1 MQFYFGASV
10 LVSVAR
16 EHCGGWGLGG
26 EMGWCVGGS
35 DGGGGRSRATI
46 FKHWQAPAAGALF
59 CVMGA
64 GNFRATVQTW
74 LTKRKFAKAKK
85 A

>member
-1 MQFYFGASV
+1 VRTWFQAFAFKRNLYRYASV
-10 LVSVAR
+10 LVSVAQ
-16 EHCGGWGLGG
+16 EHYFGDGTRWARG
-26 EMGWCVGGS
+26 EVNF
-35 DGGGGRSRATI
+35 
-46 FKHWQAPAAGALF
+46 FKEWQAPACGALF

-74 LTKRKFAKAKK
+74 LTKRKFAKTKK